1 MSRSYGKNWP
11 GTIGCQCF
19 MLLVS
24 LVLVNVVIAVLL
36 DAFGMAAAHEPAH
49 FKNDDEFID
58 DGEPIK
64 KRCPFERMASNISK
78 DVDVTDLMQFEM
90 MVDNLWAKVVLKGQ
104 INQIAFTEHDLTM
117 KEFEL
122 LKISMRTWRFGSMQ
136 SWTIK
141 SGEFQQGIKKLDDYI
156 PPL

>member
-1 MSRSYGKNWP
+1 MEILQVS
-11 GTIGCQCF
+11 F

-36 DAFGMAAAHEPAH
+36 DAFEMAAAHEPAH

-104 INQIAFTEHDLTM
+104 INQFAFTEHDLTM

-122 LKISMRTWRFGSMQ
+122 LKISVRTWRFGSMQ
-136 SWTIK
+136 VDMKNKQIVIQNIDRLLFK
-141 SGEFQQGIKKLDDYI
+141 PER
-156 PPL
+156 